1 MQDFKVRPIQS
12 TADAKERSRRLA
24 QVYSTI
30 LLWPDPRET
39 ETESF
44 ATDLGRNEATDSA
57 DGRLQEQTSINST
70 IMGNHEGS
78 DIKASASNDA
88 NGG

>member
-1 MQDFKVRPIQS
+1 MLVQTQIDKGER
-12 TADAKERSRRLA
+12 AKRLA
-24 QVYSTI
+24 QAYAAI
-30 LLWPDPRET
+30 LAWPDPHDAQ
-39 ETESF
+39 TESV
-44 ATDLGRNEATDSA
+44 AKDLGGNETTDLA

-88 NGG
+88 NGV